1 MSCSAAIVF
10 PGQGSQ
16 HLNMLSKGSILDLAQ
31 SHAYSHLV
39 QCCSDLISLD
49 FFDLVENGPEDL
61 LNQTS
66 ITQPVLLLISYFHYQ
81 NLIEKI
87 DINPIMFAGHS
98 LGEYSALIA
107 ANSISIEDG
116 LSLVR
121 KRGVL
126 MEEAP
131 KGSMAA
137 ILGLDITT
145 IQSICSEVSVNES
158 MHVQC
163 ANINS
168 PSQTVIS
175 GNHEAVEI
183 TQELCLNKG
192 AKRALK
198 LNVSIAS
205 HSLLMKSLHDEFH
218 KFLSTIEINIPLIPV
233 IHNVDNNTSS
243 DLDAIKNLLVEQLYS
258 PVQWV
263 NICNKIATFNLPAI
277 ECGPGKVLGGLF
289 KANGVNDYFSTS
301 DTNFYEKILTHVK

>member
-1 MSCSAAIVF
+1 
-10 PGQGSQ
+10 
-16 HLNMLSKGSILDLAQ
+16 
-31 SHAYSHLV
+31 
-39 QCCSDLISLD
+39 
-49 FFDLVENGPEDL
+49 
-61 LNQTS
+61 
-66 ITQPVLLLISYFHYQ
+66 
-81 NLIEKI
+81 
-87 DINPIMFAGHS
+87 
-98 LGEYSALIA
+98 
-107 ANSISIEDG
+107 
-116 LSLVR
+116 
-121 KRGVL
+121 
-126 MEEAP
+126 
-131 KGSMAA
+131 MAA

-145 IQSICSEVSVNES
+145 IQSICSEVSINES

-183 TQELCLNKG
+183 TQELCLKKG

-263 NICNKIATFNLPAI
+263 NICNKIATFNLPA
-277 ECGPGKVLGGLF
+277 
-289 KANGVNDYFSTS
+289 N
-301 DTNFYEKILTHVK
+301 